1 MSGTRRTLGRRTAI
15 AAAAVAAVTA
25 TALATPSALA
35 APAGGPATTAAGVS
49 ARQVNAARPVSVDTT
64 AKWLA
69 GRTGMSL
76 AAATAQVRA
85 QSRLVGVADRLTRQ
99 LGSASGGAYLDG
111 SGRLVVN
118 VTTRSAVATVTSAGA
133 TARMVRRS
141 TAQLTA
147 VSADLHRQ
155 PRVVGSYWSIDPAT
169 DRVTLGIPKGA
180 AAGATRGLLA
190 AAARHGDAVRVVRD
204 VAPVHTD
211 VSTVIGG
218 LPIYH
223 AATGARCSAGFTVR
237 AGSVFHVLDAG
248 HCTILGGLWLNFD
261 GTPIGN
267 STAAAFPGVDTGL
280 IGIQSGQISLTRGVY
295 LYNTGG
301 VQPITSAGAAFPGL
315 PACKSGSTTGVTC
328 GTVLAVNACVVYV
341 EGPVCGLDQT
351 NIAAGPGD
359 SGGSYFTGTV
369 GLGTVSGGGGGITF
383 FQPLIPALAR
393 WGVALA

>member
-1 MSGTRRTLGRRTAI
+1 VA
-15 AAAAVAAVTA
+15 AAVTA
-25 TALATPSALA
+25 VALATPSALA
-35 APAGGPATTAAGVS
+35 APAGAATTTAATS
-49 ARQVNAARPVSVDTT
+49 ALPVNAAARPVFVDTT
-64 AKWLA
+64 AKQLA

-85 QSRLVGVADRLTRQ
+85 QGRLVGVADRLTRQ

-111 SGRLVVN
+111 SARLVVN
-118 VTTRSAVATVTSAGA
+118 VTTRAAAATVTRAGA
-133 TARMVRRS
+133 TARIVRRS

-147 VSADLHRQ
+147 VSADLRRQ
-155 PRVVGSYWSIDPAT
+155 PAVVGSYWSIDPAT
-169 DRVTLGIPKGA
+169 DQVTLGIPKGA
-180 AAGATRGLLA
+180 PAAATRGLLA
-190 AAARHGDAVRVVRD
+190 AAARHSDAVRVVRG

-211 VSTVIGG
+211 LSAMIGG

-223 AATGARCSAGFTVR
+223 AADGARCSAGFTVR
-237 AGSVFHVLDAG
+237 AGSAFHVLDAG

-280 IGIQSGQISLTRGVY
+280 IGIQSGQISVVRGVY
-295 LYNTGG
+295 LYDAAGS
-301 VQPITSAGAAFPGL
+301 VQPITGAGQAFPGL
-315 PACKSGSTTGVTC
+315 FACKSGSTTGVTC

-341 EGPVCGLDQT
+341 EGLVCGLDQT

-359 SGGSYFTGTV
+359 SGGSYFTGAT
-369 GLGTVSGGGGGITF
+369 GLGTVSGGGNGITF

>member
-1 MSGTRRTLGRRTAI
+1 MSKTCRTLGRRTAI
-15 AAAAVAAVTA
+15 LAAAVTA
-25 TALATPSALA
+25 MAFATPNALA
-35 APAGGPATTAAGVS
+35 APAAAAGTS
-49 ARQVNAARPVSVDTT
+49 ALPVNAAARPVLVDTT
-64 AKWLA
+64 AKELA

-76 AAATAQVRA
+76 AAATAHVRA
-85 QSRLVGVADRLTRQ
+85 QGRLVGVAARLTRQ

-118 VTTRSAVATVTSAGA
+118 VTTVAAAATATRAGA

-147 VSADLHRQ
+147 VSADLRRQ
-155 PRVVGSYWSIDPAT
+155 PAVVGSYWSIDPAT
-169 DRVTLGIPKGA
+169 DQVTLGIPTGA
-180 AAGATRGLLA
+180 PAAATRGLLA
-190 AAARHGDAVRVVRD
+190 AAARHGDAVRVVRG
-204 VAPVHTD
+204 VAPMHTD
-211 VSTVIGG
+211 LSAMIGG

-280 IGIQSGQISLTRGVY
+280 IGIQSGQISIVRGVY

-301 VQPITSAGAAFPGL
+301 VQPITGAGQAFPGL
-315 PACKSGSTTGVTC
+315 FACKSGSTTGVTC
-328 GTVLAVNACVVYV
+328 GTVLAVNACVAYV
-341 EGPVCGLDQT
+341 EGLVCGLDQT

-359 SGGSYFTGTV
+359 SGGSYFTGPT
-369 GLGTVSGGGGGITF
+369 GLGTVSGGGNGITF